1 MRRIDRGKIVFA
13 HDVFMA
19 ALSFVLTLL
28 LRMGDTIYTLP
39 LDFVVQGTVIFTV
52 IAVSA
57 FWYMDLYR
65 GIWRYASTNDVIQIT
80 KAVTIAVLVFLPV
93 MFLWSRA
100 EFLPRSFPV
109 INWFV
114 LIALLG
120 GPRFAYRLFKDRRFD
135 FALEPAGKAGIPVL
149 LVGAGDAAE
158 TFIRD
163 TARQRGSAY
172 RIAGMLDEKGR
183 RVGRYI
189 HNVSVLGTPEN
200 LPAILQRLAL
210 RGIHPQ
216 RLIVTKQEFNAI
228 LMRHLLDIAEANGMT
243 LSRLPRLTEF
253 HSGEAERFDVRPVD
267 VEDLLGRPQAVLDRP
282 AMEQLIAGK
291 RVLITGAGGTIGS
304 ELSCQ
309 VADLRP
315 SQLIL
320 TDNSEYN
327 LYAIDL
333 EVSQQNPDQRRA
345 MRLADV
351 RDQPQM
357 AAVFGEYRPEL
368 VFHAA
373 ALKHVPIVENHPG
386 EGVLTNVA
394 GSRVVAD
401 LCLAHEVDAMV
412 LVSTD
417 KAVNPT
423 SVMGATKRTAESYCQ
438 ALDRQQAAQE
448 SAHRCRFITV
458 RFGNVLGSTG
468 SVVPLFE
475 KQLAMGGPLTVTDPN
490 ITRYFMTTREAVEL
504 VLQAS
509 AMGVGDADA
518 AGGIFVLDMGEPVR
532 IVDLAEQMI
541 RLAGKR
547 PYDDIEIEFTGL
559 RPGEKLYEELF
570 HDTEATKPT
579 SNAAIRL
586 ATPRTADHDA
596 LARSIDE
603 LTAAAQANDEVGC
616 RAALQRLVPE
626 YIADN
631 RPPNI
636 VAAK

>member
-13 HDVFMA
+13 HDIIMA
-19 ALSFVLTLL
+19 AVSFVLTLL
-28 LRMGDTIYTLP
+28 LRMGEDIYSLP
-39 LDFVVQGTVIFTV
+39 LDFIVQGTVVFTV
-52 IAVSA
+52 IAVTA
-57 FWYMDLYR
+57 FWYMGLYR

-80 KAVTIAVLVFLPV
+80 KAVTVAVLVFLPV

-120 GPRFAYRLFKDRRFD
+120 GPRFVFRLLKDRHFE
-135 FALEPAGKAGIPVL
+135 FALEPAGKGGIPVL

-163 TARQRGSAY
+163 IARQRGSAY
-172 RIAGMLDEKGR
+172 RIAGVLDEKGR
-183 RVGRYI
+183 RVGRHI
-189 HNVSVLGTPEN
+189 HNVPVLGTPES
-200 LPAILQRLAL
+200 LPTVLRRLAL
-210 RGIHPQ
+210 RGVHPQ
-216 RLIVTKQEFNAI
+216 RLIVTKQELNPT
-228 LMRHLLDIAEANGMT
+228 LMRHLLDIAEENGMT

-253 HSGEAERFDVRPVD
+253 HSGETDRLDVRPVD

-304 ELSCQ
+304 ELTHQ
-309 VADLRP
+309 VADLGP

-320 TDNSEYN
+320 VDNSEYN

-333 EVSQQNPDQRRA
+333 EISQQHPGLPRA
-345 MRLADV
+345 MRLGDV

-357 AAVFGEYRPEL
+357 AAVFGEYRPQL

-373 ALKHVPIVENHPG
+373 ALKHVPIVENHPV

-401 LCLAHEVDAMV
+401 LCLAHAVDAMV
-412 LVSTD
+412 LISTD

-438 ALDRQQAAQE
+438 TLDRLQAGQGK
-448 SAHRCRFITV
+448 AHRSRFITV

-475 KQLAMGGPLTVTDPN
+475 KQLAMGGPLTVTDPD

-509 AMGVGDADA
+509 AMGVDDSEA

-547 PYDDIEIEFTGL
+547 PYDDIGIVFTGL

-579 SNAAIRL
+579 SNVAIRL

-596 LARSIDE
+596 LSRSIDE
-603 LTAAAQANDEVGC
+603 LIAAAHANDDVSC

-626 YIADN
+626 YVADG
-631 RPPNI
+631 RPPDI